1 MKAMTAIAARKEKG
15 FTLIELVMVIVILG
29 ILAAFALPRFADLS
43 GEAEIASIEGAR
55 GSVKASMGIVRST
68 ALATDSTGATGTVS
82 LEGTDNINTVN
93 GYLAVSSLEDAAQ
106 ISDFEVL
113 PTAASGGNPATAVV
127 AISADTLTGKPC
139 FNFRESS
146 GENVPSV
153 VSAVG
158 SMTSETACNGAFP
171 S

>member
-1 MKAMTAIAARKEKG
+1 
-15 FTLIELVMVIVILG
+15 
-29 ILAAFALPRFADLS
+29 
-43 GEAEIASIEGAR
+43 
-55 GSVKASMGIVRST
+55 MGIVRST